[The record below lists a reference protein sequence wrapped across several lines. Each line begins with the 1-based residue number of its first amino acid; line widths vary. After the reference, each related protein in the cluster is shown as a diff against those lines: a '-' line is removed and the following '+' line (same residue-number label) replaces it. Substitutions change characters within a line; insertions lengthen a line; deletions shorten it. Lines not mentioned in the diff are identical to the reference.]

1 MRNGDIVRIERRARG
16 WNGDPALVGARR
28 RPDEARRRSVPTT
41 ASMMDGRERTH
52 LRVGAAKREAGRRGP
67 GIGRAGRGHRL
78 GWLVATT
85 CLMMSSAPTVAQGAA
100 ELHTFH
106 CLHGCPIGAP
116 GIDDI
121 VVREI
126 YTLASNDLTK
136 MADWVA
142 YRVTPSSIG
151 PSGERKWSADPWL
164 APDETLEP
172 ADYDGASQALGVD
185 RGHQAPL
192 AGQSGT
198 PFAGDTNILS
208 NITPQGSA
216 LNQAPWR
223 RLEAAENGLA
233 SSANLAVYVLT
244 GPLFE
249 RSMPPLPKAD
259 ERHRVPSGYWKVVAT
274 QDGRMAAFI
283 MDAAA
288 PRTLDHCDARV
299 TLDEVELRSRL
310 GLFPRLEKRSFRD
323 LSLELGCSR

>member
-1 MRNGDIVRIERRARG
+1 MTAPTKASRPLQAKICRLRLLSGAMAALLTTV
-16 WNGDPALVGARR
+16 PAA
-28 RPDEARRRSVPTT
+28 PAT
-41 ASMMDGRERTH
+41 ASH
-52 LRVGAAKREAGRRGP
+52 
-67 GIGRAGRGHRL
+67 
-78 GWLVATT
+78 
-85 CLMMSSAPTVAQGAA
+85 A

-121 VVREI
+121 IVREI

-151 PSGERKWSADPWL
+151 PSGERKWAADPWL
-164 APDETLEP
+164 AAEETLEP
-172 ADYDGASQALGVD
+172 KDYDGASQALGVD

-198 PFAGDTNILS
+198 PFAADTNMLS

-216 LNQAPWR
+216 LNQGAWQ
-223 RLEAAENGLA
+223 RLEAQENNLA
-233 SSANLAVYVLT
+233 QATNIAVYVLT

-249 RSMPPLPKAD
+249 RIVPALPGAD
-259 ERHRVPSGYWKVVAT
+259 ERHRLPSAYWKVIVT

-283 MDAAA
+283 MDTDAS
-288 PRTLDHCDARV
+288 RTFGHCDARV
-299 TLDEVELRSRL
+299 TLDDIESRSRL
-310 GLFPRLEKRSFRD
+310 ALFPRLAIRSFRD
-323 LSLELGCSR
+323 LSPELGCPS